1 MGSPSEAQKA
11 TEQFRNLLDRE
22 ATAQSREMVRN
33 YAPVYQRLQK
43 DTNDLVRI
51 AQSRGLKPWQV
62 MRMDRM
68 KDLESQYLRNVDRW
82 AKASGETITQA
93 QRNAVGLSRRSAKA
107 VVTAGLPDGV
117 NMNNL
122 ARLGIGWNELPEDA
136 FANFIGISQD
146 GAPVGRLL
154 ADLGPDS
161 APKIRGAIGAGIALG
176 KGPRQTAQLVRKEA
190 GLPLS
195 KALLITRTETTR
207 AFREATRLQYGSN
220 SQVVKG
226 YKRLAARSDR
236 TCPACIA
243 LDGERYELDE
253 PLNEH
258 PNGRCSMVPDVLDYA
273 DLGLDIPRVPE
284 PPNARD
290 WLAQQP
296 ELVQRKILGDT
307 RFEAWKAGKLQLNQM
322 ASVRHSNVWGDSAV
336 VRSLKDMPIDTRT
349 WIAEQKVATKAPGVV
364 KEPPVVR
371 PSEELFDPK
380 TGEKVRGT
388 RTTPPEP
395 FVPDDFVGDP
405 DDFLDVS
412 GDSGRGR
419 VKQQV
424 NEQVREQEAWAR
436 AVGGA
441 VEADYQGLSILA
453 AQQVNKAVEVT
464 IVRNG
469 WRPLDI
475 ITTKRDP
482 RRGGGFGR
490 AHAYQIDNAVH
501 INAASSSSLRG
512 AAGRLEKGSVRA
524 WDKRNLADNA
534 YVKKEH
540 QMAGER
546 LSKLETE
553 VANKRAIYA
562 EWKKKG
568 DKNALISDPE
578 LEARRIRGEPM
589 TGSEYMK
596 WIKDYE
602 KSIKDAKKQLGKTAS
617 ERWSPTT
624 GDEYLKE
631 VITHEIGHYAHRRW
645 GFHERSSRMLLGGKK
660 GKEHARQLSE
670 YALKNDIEHFAEAF
684 TEHIWLGGERNSPEV
699 TAFIE
704 DVIKANT
711 NYPDR
716 ERVFQQ

>member
-136 FANFIGISQD
+136 FANFVGISQD

-154 ADLGPDS
+154 AGLGPDS
-161 APKIRGAIGAGIALG
+161 APKIRGAIGTGIALG

-296 ELVQRKILGDT
+296 ELVQRNILGDT
-307 RFEAWKAGKLQLNQM
+307 RFRAYEAGELDLGDLVEIKT
-322 ASVRHSNVWGDSAV
+322 SPVWGDSAV
-336 VRSLKDMPIDTRT
+336 VANIDKIMVGKTGPGLAQIPLKEWIEVDDILGKGAETKAAKEAVKKIAKLKSARPKKATPQPSIYDKAVNDLNDLDMPGPMLGQEINELFINENRKRISATEAGKDIIDAVLPWSSGSNKDFRRDAEKWVKGEIPAGFSKRKGAILAEAASVAPRVPVPLHRGISFHLKAGQTIDDVEGLYKQRSTFDQPISSFSTSFDKAVTFSKPQSFDQDIGVMFNLEPGARGLNIEGISSHMDEFERIVSGRFEVIGTRRVT
-349 WIAEQKVATKAPGVV
+349 KPVGGVTTREELHIDIRQIATLV
-364 KEPPVVR
+364 KE
-371 PSEELFDPK
+371 
-380 TGEKVRGT
+380 
-388 RTTPPEP
+388 
-395 FVPDDFVGDP
+395 
-405 DDFLDVS
+405 
-412 GDSGRGR
+412 
-419 VKQQV
+419 
-424 NEQVREQEAWAR
+424 
-436 AVGGA
+436 
-441 VEADYQGLSILA
+441 
-453 AQQVNKAVEVT
+453 
-464 IVRNG
+464 
-469 WRPLDI
+469 
-475 ITTKRDP
+475 
-482 RRGGGFGR
+482 
-490 AHAYQIDNAVH
+490 
-501 INAASSSSLRG
+501 
-512 AAGRLEKGSVRA
+512 
-524 WDKRNLADNA
+524 
-534 YVKKEH
+534 
-540 QMAGER
+540 
-546 LSKLETE
+546 
-553 VANKRAIYA
+553 
-562 EWKKKG
+562 
-568 DKNALISDPE
+568 
-578 LEARRIRGEPM
+578 
-589 TGSEYMK
+589 
-596 WIKDYE
+596 
-602 KSIKDAKKQLGKTAS
+602 
-617 ERWSPTT
+617 
-624 GDEYLKE
+624 
-631 VITHEIGHYAHRRW
+631 
-645 GFHERSSRMLLGGKK
+645 
-660 GKEHARQLSE
+660 
-670 YALKNDIEHFAEAF
+670 
-684 TEHIWLGGERNSPEV
+684 
-699 TAFIE
+699 
-704 DVIKANT
+704 
-711 NYPDR
+711 
-716 ERVFQQ
+716 